1 MPAQDQPYVDRR
13 RPGAANSI
21 RRMFWPWSRA
31 HAITNMLYGAIVGT
45 ALSIMTVLVYIHG
58 LR

>member
-1 MPAQDQPYVDRR
+1 
-13 RPGAANSI
+13 
-21 RRMFWPWSRA
+21 MFWPWSRA